1 MYDAANFLYCE
12 YNSSHIYENTNKS
25 LDMNFKLSESNPK
38 FSNVLQYLI
47 YMVIS
52 TK

>member
-1 MYDAANFLYCE
+1 MAVANFLYCE
-12 YNSSHIYENTNKS
+12 HNSSHICENTDES
-25 LDMNFKLSESNPK
+25 LDMKLKLSESNPK
-38 FSNVLQYLI
+38 FSNILQNLI